1 MRPFAAVL
9 LLSLFVPIDD
19 RLSHSSALPFSHLLI
34 GPPAELGSPRPLPS
48 PARGRASLPQLTTH
62 AGGAVLSWVETSGQT
77 ATLWF
82 AERTADG
89 WTPART
95 VASGSD
101 WFVNWADVPSVVR
114 LGRGRLAA
122 HWLQKSGPDT
132 YAYDVRIAFTSD
144 DGRTWSAPASPHH
157 DGTKTEHG
165 FASLF
170 ALPGGDLGL
179 VWLDGRAMTQDG
191 HGHGGGAMAL
201 RAARFDP
208 SGRQR
213 DESLVDDR
221 VCECCPTAVAVTADG
236 PIAAFRNRA
245 EGEVRDI
252 HVSRGVAGAWTTSV
266 PVFDDRWE
274 FPACPVN
281 GPAIDADGRLVAVSW
296 FTMRD
301 GLGRA
306 FVAFSTDAGRSFGA
320 PVRLDDEAA
329 LGRVDVALVG
339 EGAVA
344 TWIEFAND
352 RAEWKMRTTGRDGTR
367 GPARTIARVG
377 ASRSNGY
384 PRLARHGRE
393 LLLAWTEVGSG
404 TTTIATA
411 SVAVP

>member
-1 MRPFAAVL
+1 MRPLAAIL
-9 LLSLFVPIDD
+9 LCSLFVPIETSPS
-19 RLSHSSALPFSHLLI
+19 RPAALPFSHSLAV
-34 GPPAELGSPRPLPS
+34 PPAELGSPRALPS
-48 PARGRASLPQLTTH
+48 PARGRASLPQLTAH
-62 AGGAVLSWVETSGQT
+62 AGGAVLSWVETSGRT
-77 ATLWF
+77 ATLRF
-82 AERTADG
+82 AERTPDG

-114 LGRGRLAA
+114 LDRGRLAA

-132 YAYDVRIAFTSD
+132 YAYDVRLAFSSD
-144 DGRTWSAPASPHH
+144 DGRTWSPPASPHH

-179 VWLDGRAMTQDG
+179 VWLDGRAMSPGG
-191 HGHGGGAMAL
+191 HGHGGGAMSL

-221 VCECCPTAVAVTADG
+221 VCECCPTAVAVTAEG

-252 HVSRGVAGAWTTSV
+252 HVSRHVAGAWTTSV

-281 GPAIDADGRLVAVSW
+281 GPAIDADGRRVAVSW

-306 FVAFSTDAGRSFGA
+306 FVAFSTDAGRTFGA

-329 LGRVDVALVG
+329 LGRVDVALLD

-344 TWIEFAND
+344 TWIEFAGD
-352 RAEWKMRTTGRDGTR
+352 RAEWKMRAIAPDGGR
-367 GPARTIARVG
+367 GPARSIARVS
-377 ASRSNGY
+377 ASRSSGY
-384 PRLARHGRE
+384 PRLARHGRD
-393 LLLAWTEVGSG
+393 LVLAWTEVAGG
-404 TTTIATA
+404 TTTIAAA

>member
-1 MRPFAAVL
+1 MRALAVAAILAAVT
-9 LLSLFVPIDD
+9 P
-19 RLSHSSALPFSHLLI
+19 LPHLARS
-34 GPPAELGSPRPLPS
+34 GPAELGPPRAIPS
-48 PARGRASLPQLTTH
+48 PAAGRTSLPQLTTH
-62 AGGAVLSWVETSGQT
+62 PGGIVLSWVETT
-77 ATLWF
+77 DAMATLRF
-82 AERTADG
+82 SDRTAGG
-89 WTPART
+89 WSAPRT
-95 VASGSD
+95 VAAGSD

-114 LGRGRLAA
+114 LGGGRLAA

-132 YAYDVRIAFTSD
+132 YAYDVRLAFSSD
-144 DGRTWSAPASPHH
+144 EGRTWSPPASPHH

-170 ALPGGDLGL
+170 ALPGGELGL
-179 VWLDGRAMTQDG
+179 VWLDGRAMTPGG
-191 HGHGGGAMAL
+191 HGQGGGAMSL
-201 RAARFDP
+201 RAARFDGA
-208 SGRQR
+208 GRQAA
-213 DESLVDDR
+213 ESLVDDR
-221 VCECCPTAVAVTADG
+221 VCECCPTAAAVTADG

-252 HVSRGVAGAWTTSV
+252 HVSRHVAGAWTTSV

-281 GPAIDADGRLVAVSW
+281 GPAIDADGRRAAVAW

-306 FVAFSTDAGRSFGA
+306 FVAFSTDAGRTFGT

-329 LGRVDVALVG
+329 LGRVDVALLD

-352 RAEWKMRTTGRDGTR
+352 RAEWKMRAIAPDGRR
-367 GPARTIARVG
+367 GPARAIARIG
-377 ASRSNGY
+377 ASRSSGY

-393 LLLAWTEVGSG
+393 LVLSWTAVEGGRSSVL
-404 TTTIATA
+404 TA
-411 SVAVP
+411 VVALP